1 MPVECECGEPLEA
14 GRTFCRRCG
23 RRVGQVEEPE
33 ELTREL
39 DRDRPA
45 FSQPPP
51 SAQPPPPP
59 PPPGR
64 GGMDPKVIVGGA
76 VVVVVL
82 AVAGYA
88 FATLGSDGESDP
100 NQAKVLDVNGKQ
112 ERDSEQTDSEE
123 ADSEVTN
130 ANDRQADSGSKG
142 SDSERPSGMD
152 EVPSIPN
159 FREDCGNEVYAAGSA
174 SCAFSTKPGIN

>member
-1 MPVECECGEPLEA
+1 
-14 GRTFCRRCG
+14 
-23 RRVGQVEEPE
+23 
-33 ELTREL
+33 
-39 DRDRPA
+39 
-45 FSQPPP
+45 
-51 SAQPPPPP
+51 
-59 PPPGR
+59 
-64 GGMDPKVIVGGA
+64 MDPKVIVGGA

-123 ADSEVTN
+123 TDSEVTN

-174 SCAFSTKPGIN
+174 SCAFSRNIAAEYRDSPSSVLYDVYSPETKIAYEVNCNEDGYVTCKGGVNATVYFYP